1 MIKELGAGASQ
12 QIVIETPQLLIKGNI
27 MSWKGTM
34 IQFSNIS
41 CISTRP
47 LAQTVFPSSSLTLL
61 LIGFVAFIFSLLMS
75 ITHNLPLMFIGL
87 LASISCS
94 GLGAAMIYTWYKTN
108 EERKKNTVLNIV
120 MNSGNNFQF
129 VIKNSDFLDKVLKV
143 LEQIMIDGGVGKQ
156 NVTINIQKCNFAGDA
171 QILNDF
177 NLS

>member
-1 MIKELGAGASQ
+1 
-12 QIVIETPQLLIKGNI
+12 
-27 MSWKGTM
+27 
-34 IQFSNIS
+34 
-41 CISTRP
+41 
-47 LAQTVFPSSSLTLL
+47 
-61 LIGFVAFIFSLLMS
+61 
-75 ITHNLPLMFIGL
+75 
-87 LASISCS
+87 
-94 GLGAAMIYTWYKTN
+94 MIYTWYKTN

-156 NVTINIQKCNFAGDA
+156 NVAINIQKCNFAGDA